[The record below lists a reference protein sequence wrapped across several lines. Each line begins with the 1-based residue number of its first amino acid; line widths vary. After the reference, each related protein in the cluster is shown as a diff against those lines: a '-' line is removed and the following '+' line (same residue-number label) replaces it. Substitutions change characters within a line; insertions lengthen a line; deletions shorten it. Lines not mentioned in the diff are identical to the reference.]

1 MRLSVRLL
9 AGALLAAT
17 VSRAALVEYDLVITQ
32 GTVKKDGQSKRSW
45 LINGQSPGPAV
56 VATKGDTVNV
66 RVLNLAS
73 DNITIHWHGIEQF
86 LTPWSDGVPGLTQ
99 LPIRPTKSFTYN
111 FKVTQT
117 GAYWYHSHHHM
128 QMVDGLF
135 GPVFL
140 KPDSHTV
147 SSLTTLGLSR
157 ADEEKALRA
166 ELNPHFFSVYDNVH
180 KPGMYVLDEW
190 KRTGIEH
197 LCLDDILINGKGQVV
212 CPDLDEIAPLI
223 PPAVGKVTKRGC
235 AYPDNKNLQPFGGN
249 ASDVD
254 PDLWYNCVPT
264 KTPLEVFKV
273 SASDKFAAFNIVN
286 SGTTWELRV
295 SIDSHSFWVFTA
307 DGAYISPVKANVITV
322 PVGERFQI
330 LVPLDQKADDY
341 TIRAASKALPQ
352 LLSGYAVL
360 SYKKSLLEISI
371 GGDTSAPAAKRPFI
385 DYGGNVIKDSNA
397 VLFDPMTIRPFP
409 PEAPPSG
416 PADVTIR
423 ISLQRSDALTWTMN
437 GVPLPA
443 LPDQFTPLLL
453 EPQAISKLN
462 PALYTSFKNGS
473 IVDVILETKVLGPA
487 AHPAH
492 PIHKHNTKAFFL
504 GTGTG
509 PFPAATVWEAW
520 QRNVTGLNLIN
531 PPLRDDF
538 NTPPTRENT
547 NWAALRFQ
555 SVNPMVTIMHCHIDP
570 HLAGGMS
577 FIMMEG
583 LEALQPIPAYY
594 KDFH

>member
-1 MRLSVRLL
+1 MRLPVLL
-9 AGALLAAT
+9 GALCAAGMA
-17 VSRAALVEYDLVITQ
+17 SAALVEYDLVISQ
-32 GTVKKDGQSKRSW
+32 GNIKNDGQTKRSW
-45 LINGQSPGPAV
+45 LINGQSPGPAI

-66 RVLNLAS
+66 RVLNLGS
-73 DNITIHWHGIEQF
+73 ENITIHWHGIEQF
-86 LTPWSDGVPGLTQ
+86 LTPWSGGVPGLTQ
-99 LPIRPTKSFTYN
+99 FPIRPLATFTYN

-117 GAYWYHSHHHM
+117 GVYWYHSHHHM
-128 QMVDGLF
+128 QMVDGLQ

-140 KPDSHTV
+140 KPDAQTV
-147 SSLTTLGLSR
+147 SSLTTLGLPE
-157 ADEEKALRA
+157 ADQKKALHA
-166 ELNPHFFSVYDNVH
+166 ELHPRFLSVFDNQH
-180 KPGMYVLDEW
+180 KSGEYVLSEW
-190 KRTGIEH
+190 HKAGIEQ

-212 CPDLDEIAPLI
+212 CPDLDAIASII

-235 AYPDNKNLQPFGGN
+235 AFPDNANLQPYGGKP
-249 ASDVD
+249 SEVD
-254 PDLWYNCVPT
+254 PDLWFNCVPT
-264 KTPLEVFKV
+264 STPLEVFQV
-273 SASDKFAAFNIVN
+273 SASEKFVAFNIVN

-307 DGAYISPVKANVITV
+307 DGAYISPVKVNVISI

-330 LVPLDQKADDY
+330 LVPLDQSPGDY
-341 TIRAASKALPQ
+341 TIRVAAKAMPQ

-360 SYKKSLLEISI
+360 SYKKSLLNIKL
-371 GGDTSAPAAKRPFI
+371 GGVTSAPPAKHPFI
-385 DYGGNVIKDSNA
+385 DYGGNVISGSGG
-397 VLFDPMTIRPFP
+397 VLFNAMAIQPFP
-409 PEAPPSG
+409 AQAPPSG

-437 GVPLPA
+437 GVPLPT
-443 LPDQFTPLLL
+443 LPEQFTPLLID
-453 EPQAISKLN
+453 PKGISNLD

-473 IVDVILETKVLGPA
+473 IVDIILETTVLGKGS
-487 AHPAH
+487 HPAH

-509 PFPAATVWEAW
+509 RFPAATVWEAF
-520 QRNVTGLNLIN
+520 QRNTTGLNLVN

-538 NTPPTRENT
+538 NTPPTKENT